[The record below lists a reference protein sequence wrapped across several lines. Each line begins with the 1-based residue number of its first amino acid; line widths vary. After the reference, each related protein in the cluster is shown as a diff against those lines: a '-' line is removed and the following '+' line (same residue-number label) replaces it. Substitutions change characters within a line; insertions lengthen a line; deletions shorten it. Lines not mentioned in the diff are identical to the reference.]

1 MVWDVDSSHAAA
13 PSVAGD
19 KAEWQ
24 LQQGEHVEQA
34 LQSHKASMDTIG
46 HAVAA
51 VSQDVKPGQMPDA
64 EFLVAAA
71 EGILFEGLAS
81 LLHQVSSC

>member
-1 MVWDVDSSHAAA
+1 M
-13 PSVAGD
+13 
-19 KAEWQ
+19 
-24 LQQGEHVEQA
+24 EHA
-34 LQSHKASMDTIG
+34 LQFHTASINTVG

-51 VSQDVKPGQMPDA
+51 VSQDVKPGQVLDA

-81 LLHQVSSC
+81 LLRQVSIC